1 MPEKPACFSSRRPQN
16 PTTTSRSCLPQSQRS
31 CRLIKPDHGICARTH
46 DRALTCD
53 RRLPAPK
60 VPVAAAASYIPL
72 DPLKDHSE
80 VSLCIILIFA
90 AIDIIC
96 PRGLPCL
103 RSSRHLN
110 PVWVTGTGHGLGHDK
125 GVLELLR
132 FWSRPNLTQYMKVFT
147 NRHFLHL
154 SCITSFSF
162 SALPLSSGSSLEAL
176 GLRRVSC

>member
-1 MPEKPACFSSRRPQN
+1 
-16 PTTTSRSCLPQSQRS
+16 
-31 CRLIKPDHGICARTH
+31 
-46 DRALTCD
+46 LTCD

-103 RSSRHLN
+103 RSSRYLN

-132 FWSRPNLTQYMKVFT
+132 FWSRPNLTQYMKVST

-162 SALPLSSGSSLEAL
+162 SALPLSSRSSLEAL
-176 GLRRVSC
+176 AVTESFLLILFSSVVERSGLCLLLFFVECFLLWLWLASL